1 MGLIL
6 SLYGLLEGGEGVLD
20 QRRQDA
26 AGVGEAGAEARAG
39 LARAAGGLADR
50 TPLAFRWLV
59 RRQLIRGRV
68 PHVGAGFPV
77 LAQRPLDLIGDL
89 IGHAASA
96 GLHQPA
102 LEIGDRVTGPGRL
115 AGAAGLT
122 VGTRLA
128 AAPLHAAGS

>member
-6 SLYGLLEGGEGVLD
+6 SFYGLLEGGEGVLD
-20 QRRQDA
+20 QGCQDA
-26 AGVGEAGAEARAG
+26 ARVGEAGAEARAG
-39 LARAAGGLADR
+39 LARAAGSLADR
-50 TPLAFRWLV
+50 APLAFRRLV
-59 RRQLIRGRV
+59 RRRLVRGGV

-102 LEIGDRVTGPGRL
+102 LEIGDGVTRPGGL
-115 AGAAGLT
+115 ADAAGLT

-128 AAPLHAAGS
+128 AGS

>member
-6 SLYGLLEGGEGVLD
+6 NFDGLLEGGEGILD
-20 QRRQDA
+20 QGRQDA
-26 AGVGEAGAEARAG
+26 ARVSDAGADARAG
-39 LARAAGGLADR
+39 VASTAGGLADR
-50 TPLAFRWLV
+50 APLTFRRLV
-59 RRQLIRGRV
+59 RRRLVGGRV

-96 GLHQPA
+96 GLYQPA
-102 LEIGDRVTGPGRL
+102 LEISDGITGPGRL

-122 VGTRLA
+122 IGTRLA
-128 AAPLHAAGS
+128 AAPRRAAGS